1 LRGRVGRGQHQSYCV
16 LMASETVDEA
26 GEQRLRLVE
35 STSDGFALA
44 EEDLKLRRTGT
55 FFGSEQ
61 SGDEWLL
68 RWAAF
73 ADPREAREAA
83 EALLAQ
89 DPALAR
95 PEHALLAERVKKLLA
110 RQRSGAGAGALED
123 GETDDQDRETASL
136 AYV

>member
-1 LRGRVGRGQHQSYCV
+1 
-16 LMASETVDEA
+16 ETVDEA

-55 FFGSEQ
+55 FFGSDQ

-73 ADPREAREAA
+73 ADPGQARQAA

-89 DPALAR
+89 DPELRR
-95 PEHALLAERVKKLLA
+95 PEHALLAAKVKRLLA
-110 RQRSGAGAGALED
+110 RQRSGAGAA
-123 GETDDQDRETASL
+123 T
-136 AYV
+136 